1 MSWLPGVIKADMDTD
16 IHSLS
21 TLLRAFPEGMSYN
34 NRSMSYCLCTHFT
47 DEEINAQKNE
57 VTAQITYISL
67 TDFPVKLRVLMNRL
81 SQSWPLFYRDT

>member
-1 MSWLPGVIKADMDTD
+1 MILKIAVRGSI
-16 IHSLS
+16 
-21 TLLRAFPEGMSYN
+21 YN
-34 NRSMSYCLCTHFT
+34 V
-47 DEEINAQKNE
+47 EINAQKNE

>member
-1 MSWLPGVIKADMDTD
+1 MCPPLARPWRAMSWLPGVIKADMDTD

-47 DEEINAQKNE
+47 DEE
-57 VTAQITYISL
+57 TA
-67 TDFPVKLRVLMNRL
+67 V
-81 SQSWPLFYRDT
+81 